1 MAKTYSEY
9 KQLHLGL
16 AGSAP
21 AHLGSPNSIETEDER
36 LPFLPAAVGI
46 ERIELADLPDYL
58 AKHKLRVI
66 GGDSTTWPPT
76 IYTEPMEG

>member
-1 MAKTYSEY
+1 MAKTYFEY
-9 KQLHLGL
+9 RQLHLGL

-21 AHLGSPNSIETEDER
+21 AHPGGPNPIETEDER
-36 LPFLPAAVGI
+36 FPLPAAVGI
-46 ERIELADLPDYL
+46 ERIELADLSDYL

-66 GGDSTTWPPT
+66 GGDATTWPPT